1 MRHPKD
7 MSYTELVKLV
17 ERLQSLTYCDA
28 LERGDAR
35 CPDAS
40 RVGEDAPE
48 VAEWIEVWRPTRWLR
63 GEGSED
69 YLKLVREAMEGAGL
83 APEAVAEVKAEEFYN
98 ETERRRLTVADRV
111 RLWEAITAWA
121 RVRGWEHGSAAS
133 EKAVVDVEHLI
144 EDLLA
149 PPPPAAV
156 ERPAVPWRD
165 VSTHML
171 DEGSGKVLFGAE
183 TAEAILAI
191 EALFPKGRWIET
203 DEQQCLLDPG
213 LREMNLVRRAPPTW
227 MVWGEGPPQ
236 AALLASAPRTPE
248 AAARARQEGFDVAAS
263 PERWAVS
270 VEATRQEASA
280 WMNCDH
286 AVRGWHRMPE
296 RELGMASLALQSA
309 TGLER

>member
-1 MRHPKD
+1 MRRPKD
-7 MSYTELVKLV
+7 MTYTELVKLV
-17 ERLQSLTYCDA
+17 ERLRSLTYCDEI
-28 LERGDAR
+28 ERGDPR
-35 CPDAS
+35 CPDAI

-48 VAEWIEVWRPTRWLR
+48 AGEWVEVWRPTRWLR

-69 YLKLVREAMEGAGL
+69 FLKLVREAMEGAGL
-83 APEAVAEVKAEEFYN
+83 APEAIAEVKAEEFYN
-98 ETERRRLTVADRV
+98 EMEKPRLPVDNMSAVANRQ
-111 RLWEAITAWA
+111 
-121 RVRGWEHGSAAS
+121 
-133 EKAVVDVEHLI
+133 
-144 EDLLA
+144 
-149 PPPPAAV
+149 
-156 ERPAVPWRD
+156 AVPWQD

-183 TAEAILAI
+183 TAEAVLAI

-213 LREMNLVRRAPPTW
+213 LREMELVRRAPPMW

-248 AAARARQEGFDVAAS
+248 AAARARQAGFDVAVS

-286 AVRGWHRMPE
+286 AVRGWYRMPE
-296 RELGMASLALQSA
+296 RELGMASLALQP
-309 TGLER
+309 GPRLER